1 MYGST
6 QLADW
11 LSRSSFRSKS
21 VPRRLQGSALF
32 SVYIV
37 SHFTSVSLCVYACV
51 ILYNTAHTH
60 THTHTHTH
68 HTNTRT
74 HLYIIL
80 FSLHLSLSPSH
91 CLSHRLSSLDVVS
104 IHAERESEREMWCE
118 RVFDNESKR
127 GCVYIYGNSWHH
139 SLEALSPIFRQAFP
153 QVSDLST

>member
-1 MYGST
+1 MALLNSLIGFRVQVLGQKACLGGYKAA
-6 QLADW
+6 LCFLFI
-11 LSRSSFRSKS
+11 LSLTL
-21 VPRRLQGSALF
+21 LQF
-32 SVYIV
+32 
-37 SHFTSVSLCVYACV
+37 LCVCMHVLYCT
-51 ILYNTAHTH
+51 ILHTH